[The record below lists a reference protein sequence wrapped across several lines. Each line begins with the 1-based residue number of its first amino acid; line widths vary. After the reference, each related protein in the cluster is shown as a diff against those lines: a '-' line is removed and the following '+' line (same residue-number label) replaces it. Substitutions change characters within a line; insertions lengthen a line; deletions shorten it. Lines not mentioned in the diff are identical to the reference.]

1 MQSTPTSTNKE
12 LKTIMKRIVL
22 ATAAA
27 GALAIPATA
36 SAHVTVQPKTAA
48 AGAYTVESVR
58 VPNETDNAVTNKIT
72 VQFPDGFAEVS
83 YQAVPGWTVKVTK
96 ERLATPVRTDDGE
109 VTEGVKT
116 ITWTSAGKTDGIKPG
131 QFQDFPLSV
140 QIPGKAGDTLTFKA
154 LQYYSDGSVARW
166 IGAPDADKPAPQVQV
181 TAAPAATTGASAT
194 AGTATTENTAAP
206 ASGSSSSSDSSSDSS
221 RTLAI
226 IALIVGALGLAAG
239 GAGLAA
245 SRRSA

>member
-1 MQSTPTSTNKE
+1 
-12 LKTIMKRIVL
+12 MKRIAL

-27 GALAIPATA
+27 GVLAIPATA
-36 SAHVTVQPKTAA
+36 SAHVTVQPNTAG

-58 VPNETDNAVTNKIT
+58 VPNETDNAVTNKIV
-72 VQFPDGFAEVS
+72 VQFPAGFAEVS
-83 YQAVPGWTVKVTK
+83 YQSIPGWTVKVTK
-96 ERLATPVRTDDGE
+96 EKLATPVKTDDGE

-116 ITWTSAGKTDGIKPG
+116 ITWTSAGKTSGIKPG

-166 IGAPDADKPAPQVQV
+166 IGAPDADKPAPQVKV
-181 TAAPAATTGASAT
+181 TAAAPTTGAAASS
-194 AGTATTENTAAP
+194 GTATTENTSAP
-206 ASGSSSSSDSSSDSS
+206 ATASSSGGSSDSSK
-221 RTLAI
+221 TLAI